1 MHAKFEDTLQ
11 QEKQIIWAQDTDWMR
26 RQKLPKVLQKYLKTA
41 WVDEVYEM
49 TAAEVKG
56 RDPKITWEIVGI
68 YRAPNKGI
76 RLFEKLADQKNYKA

>member
-1 MHAKFEDTLQ
+1 
-11 QEKQIIWAQDTDWMR
+11 
-26 RQKLPKVLQKYLKTA
+26 
-41 WVDEVYEM
+41 M
-49 TAAEVKG
+49 TAVKVKG